1 MKLNGIDLDKEHGP
15 VKSAGSVTHRPNN
28 KKYRE
33 DRWGCHDKPRP
44 AVYVLESVCVSVCV
58 KMWCTVRALE
68 SYLVV
73 NNNLCMHESFVILC
87 VCVFVRHL
95 LTEQEMVN
103 RKVCAPRDW
112 CHSGK
117 HMYSHTCTH
126 THTHTNTFLCLDVCG
141 CVCVC
146 VCALVLT
153 ESPRPAPAWILV
165 QSTVLSCQFA
175 ISQGAGD
182 SLRHSQSTS
191 WLWMKSFCGRKLR
204 QHRAYLHFMTL
215 TF

>member
-73 NNNLCMHESFVILC
+73 NNNLCMRESFVILC

-126 THTHTNTFLCLDVCG
+126 THTHKHISLFRCVWVCL

-146 VCALVLT
+146 SCVDRVSQASPSLDTCPKHCTFMSICHFTRGRRLAAPFTINILALD
-153 ESPRPAPAWILV
+153 EK
-165 QSTVLSCQFA
+165 F
-175 ISQGAGD
+175 
-182 SLRHSQSTS
+182 
-191 WLWMKSFCGRKLR
+191 LWQK
-204 QHRAYLHFMTL
+204 T
-215 TF
+215 